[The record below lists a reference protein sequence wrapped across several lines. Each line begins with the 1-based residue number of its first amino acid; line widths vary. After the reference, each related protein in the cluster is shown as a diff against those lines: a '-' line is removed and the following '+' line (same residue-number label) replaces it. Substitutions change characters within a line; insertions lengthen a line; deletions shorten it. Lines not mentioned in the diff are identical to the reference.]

1 MLDYRLLEALEKV
14 GTLGSFERAANAL
27 GITQSAISQRISTLE
42 QRVGILLVK
51 RDRPVALTDVGLEIA
66 KHVSKVKLLENELI
80 NVYNPDSSIPTLKI
94 VMNADSL
101 STWWHDATAPFLK
114 QHNVAIEIIT
124 EDQSQGLAHLQEG
137 SVVACICST
146 EKTLSGTRSHYI
158 GSMTY
163 RFYCSPEFHQSYFSS
178 AIDQQSLN
186 QAPAVLYGVKDKIHE
201 DAFTQMGLEFSSPRY
216 LCPSSIGMVKQ
227 VASGSAYGA
236 LPTYQAAESTS
247 ELVDVFPDQAAI
259 EIPLYWHYW
268 REGGELL
275 ERLTDVLLSKNTRNV
290 LQASNSLSL

>member
-1 MLDYRLLEALEKV
+1 MLDYRLLEALEIV

-27 GITQSAISQRISTLE
+27 GITQSAMSQRISTLE
-42 QRVGILLVK
+42 QRVGKLLVK
-51 RDRPVALTDVGLEIA
+51 RERPITLTDAGLEIV
-66 KHVSKVKLLENELI
+66 KHVTKVKLLENELI
-80 NVYNPDSSIPTLKI
+80 SVYNPDSSRPTLKI

-101 STWWHDATAPFLK
+101 STWWHDATAPFLR
-114 QHNVAIEIIT
+114 QHDVAIEINT

-146 EKTLSGTRSHYI
+146 EKPLSGTRCHYI
-158 GSMTY
+158 GNMEY
-163 RFYCSPEFHQSYFSS
+163 RFYCSPSFYQTYFSNGVTQD
-178 AIDQQSLN
+178 ALN
-186 QAPAVLYGVKDKIHE
+186 RAPAVIYGVKDKIHE
-201 DAFTQMGLEFSSPRY
+201 EGFMKMGFELSSPRY

-236 LPTYQAAESTS
+236 LPTYQAEENAS
-247 ELVDVFPDQAAI
+247 ELIDVFADQPSI

-275 ERLTDVLLSKNTRNV
+275 ERLTDVLLSKQTREAMR
-290 LQASNSLSL
+290 L